1 MSSVQPIE
9 GFGAMASRLFK
20 TPTEDSTAQRP
31 VVTDPQPMLRQLS
44 LRACVQLPDPRPV
57 TPAPGTPEKPKRQY
71 KARGTAGTFGGKR
84 PPKALHRRAAFEEQR
99 GAHLSELK
107 EKKATKSN
115 YTDRAYHK
123 FVKEM
128 LPLETGGSARDRFRR
143 VAQKWKSQQAGQSA
157 AMADETKRQGMDE
170 SRVADN
176 KSVM

>member
-1 MSSVQPIE
+1 M
-9 GFGAMASRLFK
+9 
-20 TPTEDSTAQRP
+20 
-31 VVTDPQPMLRQLS
+31 
-44 LRACVQLPDPRPV
+44 RAYMQLPDNDQ
-57 TPAPGTPEKPKRQY
+57 TPAPPERRKRQY
-71 KARGTAGTFGGKR
+71 RTRGTVGTFGGKR
-84 PPKALHRRAAFEEQR
+84 PPKTLHRRAAFEEQR

>member
-1 MSSVQPIE
+1 
-9 GFGAMASRLFK
+9 MASHSFS
-20 TPTEDSTAQRP
+20 TPTKDRTAQRP

-44 LRACVQLPDPRPV
+44 LRACLQQDPPE

-84 PPKALHRRAAFEEQR
+84 PPKALHLKAAFEEQR